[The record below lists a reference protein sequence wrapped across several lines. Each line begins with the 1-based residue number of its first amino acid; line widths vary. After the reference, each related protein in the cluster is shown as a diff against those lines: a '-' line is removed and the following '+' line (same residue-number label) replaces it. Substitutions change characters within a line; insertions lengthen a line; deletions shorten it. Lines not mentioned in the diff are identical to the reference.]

1 MSSYSLF
8 MFDAPFFI
16 GDFLSAS
23 LDVESDWNF
32 RILEKRLIV
41 IKTKNEN
48 IHKVAVLDVLT
59 NLMFTV
65 QVPESIPLAQLA
77 NNQEYLFNLRVLTSK
92 SIDEVDKDFV
102 GFFEALDIDQAM
114 EDFIKAYWIYPTKV
128 RFQLVEVEEP

>member
-1 MSSYSLF
+1 
-8 MFDAPFFI
+8 MFDAPFLS

-32 RILEKRLIV
+32 RILEKRLIIV
-41 IKTKNEN
+41 KTKNES

-65 QVPESIPLAQLA
+65 QVPESIPLEQLTT
-77 NNQEYLFNLRVLTSK
+77 NQEYLFNLRVLTSK

-114 EDFIKAYWIYPTKV
+114 EDFIKAYWVYPTKV

>member
-1 MSSYSLF
+1 

-32 RILEKRLIV
+32 RILEKRLILV
-41 IKTKNEN
+41 KTKNES
-48 IHKVAVLDVLT
+48 IGKVAVLDVLT

-65 QVPESIPLAQLA
+65 QVPESIPLVQLTT
-77 NNQEYLFNLRVLTSK
+77 NQEYLFNLRVLTSK

-114 EDFIKAYWIYPTKV
+114 EDFIKAYWVYPTKV